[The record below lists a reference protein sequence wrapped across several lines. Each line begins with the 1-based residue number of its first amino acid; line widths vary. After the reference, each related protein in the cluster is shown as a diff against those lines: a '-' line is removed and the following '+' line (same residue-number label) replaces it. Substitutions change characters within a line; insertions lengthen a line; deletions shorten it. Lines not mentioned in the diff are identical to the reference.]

1 MKWGI
6 IKGGS
11 PPNRCRTQG
20 YTCHR
25 AEGSAVGTWD
35 CPELVLL
42 GELLPMAESPP
53 APPAKV
59 GTDGSE
65 CQHQTPE
72 DSTCSAM

>member
-11 PPNRCRTQG
+11 PTDRCGTQG

-25 AEGSAVGTWD
+25 AEGSGAGTWD
-35 CPELVLL
+35 CPELVLS
-42 GELLPMAESPP
+42 GELHPKAESPP
-53 APPAKV
+53 ALPAKV
-59 GTDGSE
+59 GMDGSE